1 MYKVDFPGNAMTKEM
16 PDVEVINRILTGEKN
31 LYAILVRRYNQ
42 RLYRV
47 GMSII
52 NDDREVEDAMQ
63 MAYIKAY
70 ENLAQFSFKADF
82 STWLTRILINECFS
96 ILRKRKHSLNLNGN
110 KIESEMPHQHI
121 TETATPV
128 AKVVNAELKMILE
141 QAILQLPEKYR
152 TVFIM
157 REIENMNIA
166 ETKACLEISGIN
178 VKVRLNRAKA
188 LLRKSLNA
196 FYVKEDILSFHLT
209 RCNGVVSRVLQQI
222 GV

>member
-1 MYKVDFPGNAMTKEM
+1 MYKIDFPGNTVTGEM
-16 PDVEVINRILTGEKN
+16 PDFDVISRILAGEKN

-47 GMSII
+47 GISII
-52 NDDREVEDAMQ
+52 NDNTEVEDAMQ
-63 MAYIKAY
+63 VAYIKAY
-70 ENLAQFSFKADF
+70 ENLAKFSFKADF

-96 ILRKRKHSLNLNGN
+96 IVRKRKHSINLNSSM
-110 KIESEMPHQHI
+110 IESEMHHPHI
-121 TETATPV
+121 TDTATPAATV
-128 AKVVNAELKMILE
+128 MNAELKVIIEL
-141 QAILQLPEKYR
+141 AILKLPEKYR

-157 REIENMNIA
+157 REIESMSIA
-166 ETKACLEISGIN
+166 ETKACLAISAIN

-196 FYVKEDILSFHLT
+196 YYVKEDIFSFQLT
-209 RCNGVVSRVLQQI
+209 RCNSVVSRVLQRI